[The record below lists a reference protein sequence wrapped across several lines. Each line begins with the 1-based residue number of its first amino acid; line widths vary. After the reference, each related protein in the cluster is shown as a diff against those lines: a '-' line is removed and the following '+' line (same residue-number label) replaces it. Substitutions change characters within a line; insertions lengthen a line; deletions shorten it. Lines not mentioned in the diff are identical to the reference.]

1 MIRTKKQNS
10 KAHFLGP
17 AKKTIHSPNFS
28 PHAIAG
34 NAHRDAG
41 PGSAA
46 SKSIAPVRLQVNRRR
61 GGSTGNML

>member
-10 KAHFLGP
+10 KAHFLGT

-41 PGSAA
+41 PASAA
-46 SKSIAPVRLQVNRRR
+46 GKSIAPV
-61 GGSTGNML
+61 